1 MAGEDPQPPAL
12 EPEALPTTAKDVPV
26 PAAGASQE
34 QSVDPFDVKGA
45 VVDGKVLAIDYEKLI
60 RDFGTRRISPEL
72 LERFE
77 KLTGHKP
84 HIFLRRGMFFSHRDF
99 ERILDRYEQGKA
111 FFLYTGRGP
120 SSESMHLGHMIPF
133 MFTKYDALIV
143 FL

>member
-1 MAGEDPQPPAL
+1 MADKNAQPLAL
-12 EPEALPTTAKDVPV
+12 KPEALPTTTKDVPV
-26 PAAGASQE
+26 PVDGASVE
-34 QSVDPFDVKGA
+34 QRVDPFDVKGA

-72 LERFE
+72 LGRFE

-84 HIFLRRGMFFSHRDF
+84 HIFLRRGMFFSHRDL
-99 ERILDRYEQGKA
+99 ERILDRYEQGKS

-133 MFTKYDALIV
+133 MFTKYDVPIV
-143 FL
+143 FH

>member
-1 MAGEDPQPPAL
+1 MADKDPQPPAL
-12 EPEALPTTAKDVPV
+12 EPEALPTTTKDVPV
-26 PAAGASQE
+26 PAKPTSEE
-34 QSVDPFDVKGA
+34 QKVDPFDVKGA
-45 VVDGKVLAIDYEKLI
+45 IVDGKVQAIDYEKLI

-84 HIFLRRGMFFSHRDF
+84 HIFLRRGMFFSHRDL
-99 ERILDRYEQGKA
+99 ERILDRYEQGKP

-133 MFTKYDALIV
+133 MFTK
-143 FL
+143 

>member
-1 MAGEDPQPPAL
+1 MADKDPQPPAL
-12 EPEALPTTAKDVPV
+12 KPEALPTAVKEV
-26 PAAGASQE
+26 PASTGSASQE
-34 QSVDPFDVKGA
+34 QHIDPFDVKGA

-84 HIFLRRGMFFSHRDF
+84 HIYLRRGMFFSHRDF
-99 ERILDRYEQGKA
+99 ERILDRYEQGKP

-133 MFTKYDALIV
+133 TFTK
-143 FL
+143 